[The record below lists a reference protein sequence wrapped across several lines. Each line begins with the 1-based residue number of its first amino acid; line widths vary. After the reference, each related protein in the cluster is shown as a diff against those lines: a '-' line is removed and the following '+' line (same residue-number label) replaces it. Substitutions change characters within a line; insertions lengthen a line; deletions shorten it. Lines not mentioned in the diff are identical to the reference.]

1 MQDKVALITAAGSGL
16 GAGCARKLAE
26 QGFKVAVMSSSG
38 RGEKLGQELGGIGLT
53 GSNLEPADLKGA
65 VRTVAEKFGRLDVIV
80 NSCPHTPNG
89 DLLEITDEDWHLALD
104 MVLLSVIRLSR
115 EAVPVMQ
122 AQGGGTIINVTTFSS
137 FEPSLSFPVSSV
149 VRAGLGSFAKL
160 FSDRYAKDNIRM
172 NNVLPGYIDSLPE
185 KEERR
190 NAIPM
195 GRYGTVDEFAS
206 TVAFLA
212 SDGAGYI
219 TGQNIRID
227 GGLTRSV

>member
-1 MQDKVALITAAGSGL
+1 MSDKVALITAAGSGL

-38 RGEKLGQELGGIGLT
+38 RGEKLGVELGGIGIT
-53 GSNLEPADLKGA
+53 GSNLEPDDLTNA
-65 VRTVAEKFGRLDVIV
+65 VKKVHGTWGRLDVIV

-89 DLLEITDEDWHLALD
+89 DLLDISDADWHKAMD
-104 MVLLSVIRLSR
+104 MVLLSVIRLAR
-115 EAVPVMQ
+115 EAVPIMT
-122 AQGGGTIINVTTFSS
+122 AQGGGTILNVTTFSS

-149 VRAGLGSFAKL
+149 LRAGLGSFAKL
-160 FSDRYAKDNIRM
+160 FSDRYAADNIRM
-172 NNVLPGYIDSLPE
+172 NNILPGFIDSLPE

-190 NAIPM
+190 GMIPM
-195 GRYGTVDEFAS
+195 KRYGTVEEFAA

-212 SDGAGYI
+212 SEGAGYI
-219 TGQNIRID
+219 TGQNIRVD

>member
-1 MQDKVALITAAGSGL
+1 MSDKVALITAAGSGL

-38 RGEKLGQELGGIGLT
+38 RGEKLGVELGGIGIT
-53 GSNLEPADLKGA
+53 GSNLEPDDLTNA
-65 VRTVAEKFGRLDVIV
+65 VKKVHGTWGRLDVIV

-89 DLLEITDEDWHLALD
+89 DLLDISDADWHKAMD
-104 MVLLSVIRLSR
+104 MVLLSVIRLAR
-115 EAVPVMQ
+115 EAVPIMT
-122 AQGGGTIINVTTFSS
+122 AQGGGTILNVTTFSS

-149 VRAGLGSFAKL
+149 LRAGLGSFAKL
-160 FSDRYAKDNIRM
+160 FSDRYAADNIRM
-172 NNVLPGYIDSLPE
+172 NNILPGFIDSLPE

-190 NAIPM
+190 GMIPM
-195 GRYGTVDEFAS
+195 KRYGKVEEFAA

-212 SDGAGYI
+212 SEGAGYI
-219 TGQNIRID
+219 TGQNIRVD